1 MDHADLPCGVVA
13 LITIE
18 ACVDSVASAVQA
30 ERGGAHRVELCDNLA
45 DAGTTPSHGVL
56 VAAVQA
62 LSIPVF
68 PIIRL
73 RGGSFIYD
81 ADEIAIMTAD
91 VAHARECGVHG
102 VVVGA
107 LTPEGDVDEA
117 AVLAWK
123 EAARGLP
130 LTFHRAWDVCRDPAG
145 ALETLIRLGIQ
156 RVLSSG
162 QRDNAW
168 DGRAQLAAGVK
179 QAAGRISI
187 MAGGGVDEHN
197 AAELISATGVHEIH
211 VRGTAPLHERMS
223 FNPQPVP
230 FRKNWPED
238 ERVRMV
244 TDAGRIG
251 EILRRVRGE
260 G

>member
-1 MDHADLPCGVVA
+1 MVA
-13 LITIE
+13 LITVE

-62 LSIPVF
+62 LTIPVF

-102 VVVGA
+102 VVIGA

-123 EAARGLP
+123 AAAGGLP
-130 LTFHRAWDVCRDPAG
+130 LTFHRAWDVCRDPAS
-145 ALETLIRLGIQ
+145 ALETLIRLGVQ

-162 QRDNAW
+162 QRENAW

-211 VRGTAPLHERMS
+211 VRGTAPLQEAMS
-223 FNPQPVP
+223 FNSHPVP

-238 ERVRMV
+238 ERIRMV

-251 EILRRVRGE
+251 EIVGRVNGE
-260 G
+260 R

>member
-1 MDHADLPCGVVA
+1 MVA
-13 LITIE
+13 LITVE

-102 VVVGA
+102 VVIGA

-123 EAARGLP
+123 EAAGGLP

-145 ALETLIRLGIQ
+145 ALETLIRLGVQ

-162 QRDNAW
+162 QRENAW
-168 DGRAQLAAGVK
+168 DGRANLAAAVT

-211 VRGTAPLHERMS
+211 VRGTAPLHEMMS
-223 FNPQPVP
+223 FNSHPVP

-251 EILRRVRGE
+251 EIVGRVNGE
-260 G
+260 R